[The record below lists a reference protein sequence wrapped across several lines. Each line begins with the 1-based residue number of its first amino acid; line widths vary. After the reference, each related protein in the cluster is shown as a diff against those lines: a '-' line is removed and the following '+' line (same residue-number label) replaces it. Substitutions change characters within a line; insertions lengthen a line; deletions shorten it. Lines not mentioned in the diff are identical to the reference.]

1 MENHV
6 ARILMVA
13 AGGESD
19 GIGRALDGLGDIQ
32 IVAGPEAMPVAV
44 RRFQPDLVITV
55 ASDGADALEHV
66 RAIKDTA
73 DVPVVVMG
81 VEDEGARI
89 DALEAGASDA
99 LAGSI
104 SLREMRARVAAWL
117 RASVAP
123 RDIPR
128 PTGVPDPIPSEQIF
142 REQEERLRV
151 ALLASGTGTYR
162 WDIGND
168 VIVWDEGMDRLFGAA
183 AGEDAHAIADFI
195 AHVHPDD
202 RERVQ
207 LAMECSVRER
217 TNLDVEFRV
226 LRSDGGV
233 IWLADKGRLMEVTPG
248 IMTGA
253 CVDIT
258 ERRSGEVDRAE
269 LLVLEREARAKAE
282 RTGDRIARLQAVTS
296 ALSVALTPLQVA
308 DVIIDLGIG
317 AFGAAAGSV
326 SMLTDDG
333 EMLEVVRAKGYSKI
347 MLSSWRRMPMNRSVP
362 LTDCIRTRQVIIV
375 SGRTERTRLFP
386 DVFRSEHLQA
396 HHGIA
401 AIPLMLADRPVGAI
415 GLSFSDG
422 WEFTDEDHA
431 FMRALAQQ
439 CVQALERARL
449 YEAERHAH
457 LAAEM
462 RWRESVRLADINRD
476 LAASIELS
484 EVISTICRAAREL
497 TGADGAAFIIREGNL
512 VYYADENA
520 VAPLWKG
527 SRFPITACVS
537 GWSILNRQAVAM
549 EDVFNDA
556 RVPKELYRSTFVRS
570 LAMVPVRANDP
581 LGAIGVYW
589 GGNHRTTDHEVIL
602 LNALADAATI
612 ALINAQLYEQTRNAK
627 IEAEAANRMK
637 DEFLATVSH
646 EIRTPLNAILGWA
659 QILRTG
665 DLDAE
670 TTERALETV
679 ERNAKAQA
687 QLIDDILDISRIITG
702 KIHLEARPVDLDP
715 IIGATVES
723 MRPAAAAKSIHI
735 RMVADRL
742 AGPVMG
748 DPNRLQQV
756 IWNLLSNAIKFTP
769 AGGEVEVRL
778 ERDGG
783 RALIVVS
790 DTGQGI
796 SPEFMPYVFDRFR
809 QADGTITRKHGGLG
823 LGLAIVRHLLDLHG
837 GTVRAESAGPGE
849 GSTFTVALPIVRLPE
864 RADPAGAAPD
874 IHLAEASTLHGVRIV
889 VVDDEPDTL
898 EMLSTTLRQS
908 GATVSAVSSA
918 ARALMAI
925 EHSMP
930 DLLVSDI
937 GMPDEDGYSLIRK
950 VRGLSGVRWKD
961 LPAVALTA
969 YAGAE
974 DRRRA
979 IEAGYQRHVTKPVE
993 PAELITVIASLINGR
1008 G

>member
-1 MENHV
+1 
-6 ARILMVA
+6 
-13 AGGESD
+13 
-19 GIGRALDGLGDIQ
+19 
-32 IVAGPEAMPVAV
+32 
-44 RRFQPDLVITV
+44 
-55 ASDGADALEHV
+55 
-66 RAIKDTA
+66 
-73 DVPVVVMG
+73 
-81 VEDEGARI
+81 
-89 DALEAGASDA
+89 
-99 LAGSI
+99 
-104 SLREMRARVAAWL
+104 
-117 RASVAP
+117 
-123 RDIPR
+123 
-128 PTGVPDPIPSEQIF
+128 
-142 REQEERLRV
+142 
-151 ALLASGTGTYR
+151 
-162 WDIGND
+162 
-168 VIVWDEGMDRLFGAA
+168 
-183 AGEDAHAIADFI
+183 
-195 AHVHPDD
+195 
-202 RERVQ
+202 
-207 LAMECSVRER
+207 
-217 TNLDVEFRV
+217 
-226 LRSDGGV
+226 
-233 IWLADKGRLMEVTPG
+233 
-248 IMTGA
+248 
-253 CVDIT
+253 DIT
-258 ERRSGEVDRAE
+258 ERRKGELERAE
-269 LLVLEREARAKAE
+269 LLAMEQGARAKAE
-282 RTGDRIARLQAVTS
+282 RTSDRISRLQAVTS

-326 SMLTDDG
+326 SLLADEGDV
-333 EMLEVVRAKGYSKI
+333 LEVIRARGYSKT
-347 MLSSWRRMPMNRSVP
+347 MLSNWRRMPMNRSVP

-375 SGRTERTRLFP
+375 FGRTERAELFP
-386 DVFRSEHLQA
+386 DVFRSEHLYA

-401 AIPLMLADRPVGAI
+401 AIPLILADRPVGAI

-439 CVQALERARL
+439 CVQALERSRL
-449 YEAERHAH
+449 YEVEQRAHA
-457 LAAEM
+457 AAEM
-462 RWRESVRLADINRD
+462 RWHESVRLADINRD
-476 LAASIELS
+476 LAASIELA

-497 TGADGAAFIIREGNL
+497 TGADGAAFIIREGDL
-512 VYYADENA
+512 VYYADENSI
-520 VAPLWKG
+520 APLWKG
-527 SRFPITACVS
+527 SRFPITTCVS
-537 GWSILNRQAVAM
+537 GWSILNRREITM
-549 EDVFNDA
+549 KDIFNDS
-556 RVPKELYRSTFVRS
+556 RVPTELYRSTFVRS

-581 LGAIGVYW
+581 LGAVGVYW
-589 GGNHRTTDHEVIL
+589 AGNHQATDHELIL

-723 MRPAAAAKSIHI
+723 MRPAAAAKSIHV
-735 RMVADRL
+735 RMIADRL

-756 IWNLLSNAIKFTP
+756 IWNLVSNAIKFTP
-769 AGGEVEVRL
+769 VGGEVEVRL
-778 ERDGG
+778 EKAGES
-783 RALIVVS
+783 ALIVVS

-823 LGLAIVRHLLDLHG
+823 LGLAIVRHLLDLHDG
-837 GTVRAESAGPGE
+837 SVSAESAGPGT
-849 GSTFTVALPIVRLPE
+849 GSIFTVTLPIVRLQE
-864 RADPAGAAPD
+864 SADPAGTAPNVPP
-874 IHLAEASTLHGVRIV
+874 AETFTLHGVRIV

-908 GATVSAVSSA
+908 GATVSAVSSVEK
-918 ARALMAI
+918 ALMAI

-950 VRGLSGVRWKD
+950 VRGLSGVRWRD